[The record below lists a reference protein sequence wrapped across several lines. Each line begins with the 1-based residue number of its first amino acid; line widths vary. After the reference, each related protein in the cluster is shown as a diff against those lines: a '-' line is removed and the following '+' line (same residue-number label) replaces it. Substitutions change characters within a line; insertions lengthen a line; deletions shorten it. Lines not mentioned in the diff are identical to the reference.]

1 MADTDNLIDLTY
13 TQVVNY
19 KAKNGAIKELRVV
32 LPLDPGKR
40 KLDTKDIQLLAKE
53 IAKIIAMD
61 AL

>member
-1 MADTDNLIDLTY
+1 MAEGENLIDLTY

-32 LPLDPGKR
+32 LPLEPGKR

-53 IAKIIAMD
+53 ISKQLAMD
-61 AL
+61 AY